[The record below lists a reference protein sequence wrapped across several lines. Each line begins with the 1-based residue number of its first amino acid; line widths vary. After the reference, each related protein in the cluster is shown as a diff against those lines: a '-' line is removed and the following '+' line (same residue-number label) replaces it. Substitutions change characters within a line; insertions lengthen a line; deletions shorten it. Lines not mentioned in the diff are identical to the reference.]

1 MLADDPD
8 VRFVLDTLKRIG
20 TSLSL
25 DDFGTGFSSLSH
37 LCRYRFD
44 SIKIDRSFLSNVES
58 RSESRAVIQA
68 VSGLASSLDLT
79 VVAEGIETFEQLQY
93 VVKQGC
99 SAGQGY
105 FFAKP
110 MPAASVLPYLA
121 TANDELSQFSKDR
134 VLAASTGPRRPKRN
148 VA

>member
-1 MLADDPD
+1 
-8 VRFVLDTLKRIG
+8 
-20 TSLSL
+20 
-25 DDFGTGFSSLSH
+25 
-37 LCRYRFD
+37 
-44 SIKIDRSFLSNVES
+44 
-58 RSESRAVIQA
+58 

-110 MPAASVLPYLA
+110 LTPAEAY
-121 TANDELSQFSKDR
+121 DYW
-134 VLAASTGPRRPKRN
+134 
-148 VA
+148 VARSRETRI

>member
-1 MLADDPD
+1 M
-8 VRFVLDTLKRIG
+8 
-20 TSLSL
+20 
-25 DDFGTGFSSLSH
+25 
-37 LCRYRFD
+37 
-44 SIKIDRSFLSNVES
+44 ES

-110 MPAASVLPYLA
+110 MPASAVLPYLS
-121 TANDELSQFSKDR
+121 TADEELAQFAKDESYR
-134 VLAASTGPRRPKRN
+134 HGADPPGQIAPRRLSGTDRTSQARYPVSTHCRN
-148 VA
+148 